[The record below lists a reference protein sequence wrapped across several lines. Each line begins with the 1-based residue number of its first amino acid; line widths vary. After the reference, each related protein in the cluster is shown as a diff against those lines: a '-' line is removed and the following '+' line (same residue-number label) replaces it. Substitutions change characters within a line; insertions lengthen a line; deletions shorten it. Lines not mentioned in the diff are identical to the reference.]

1 MKYLFTSAINRP
13 LEERSVGDL
22 DKHQARVYSVYKSTT
37 ERSRVRHKL
46 SCSRRTCDS
55 LPMRERRRGNARF
68 SIPEANL
75 HASYGSYRIKIT
87 VSDRKKNREHTVFIC
102 ILRYQYL
109 IRILIDNKN
118 FKNFEEKYEKLILYK
133 LN

>member
-87 VSDRKKNREHTVFIC
+87 VSDRKKKPRTHRFY

-118 FKNFEEKYEKLILYK
+118 FKNFEEKHEKLILII
-133 LN
+133 N